1 MSNWKLINKTYVY
14 DGSFDGFLTIVF
26 DSYSNKVLPQKIY
39 SYKDYVEN
47 FLDKVLYIKTDYEK
61 SKRVFNGI
69 EKNICY
75 ESLYNSYNAFLSN
88 EKDKEIHILKYLCN
102 GFDVGPKINN
112 MITTSYVF
120 KVINMRRKALAECH
134 KLKGLLRF
142 QEIGNNLCY
151 SSIHPDNNILEPLG
165 HHFINR
171 LPSMNFIIHDKIR
184 DLCFIYNCK
193 EYKIV
198 DSKNLKIS
206 EISDD
211 EKIYQDL
218 WKIFFKTIAIKER
231 KNSRCQ
237 MQYMPKKYWKDL
249 IEMSN

>member
-88 EKDKEIHILKYLCN
+88 EKDKKIHILKYLCN

-171 LPSMNFIIHDKIR
+171 LPSMNFIIHDKNR
-184 DLCFIYNCK
+184 DVCFIYNSK
-193 EYKIV
+193 EYEII
-198 DSKNLKIS
+198 DSKNLKIP
-206 EISDD
+206 EISDN

-218 WKIFFKTIAIKER
+218 WKMFFKTIAIEER

>member
-14 DGSFDGFLTIVF
+14 DGSFVGFLTIVF

-61 SKRVFNGI
+61 SKRVFDGI

-88 EKDKEIHILKYLCN
+88 EKDKEIYILKYLCN

-151 SSIHPDNNILEPLG
+151 ASIHPDNNIIEPLG

-171 LPSMNFIIHDKIR
+171 LPSMNFIIHDKNR
-184 DLCFIYNCK
+184 DVCFIYNSK
-193 EYKIV
+193 EYEII
-198 DSKNLKIS
+198 DSKNLKIP
-206 EISDD
+206 EISDN

-218 WKIFFKTIAIKER
+218 WKMFFKTIAIEER

-249 IEMSN
+249 VEMSN